1 MLQPHPYLELE
12 LYHLGRKNLE
22 QKLLVAR
29 QLGEGRERKL
39 GQLGRVMRAIG
50 QAPRS
55 LRESLKARSVSDRS
69 AMPCGKL
76 LECAE

>member
-12 LYHLGRKNLE
+12 LYHLEQKSLE

-29 QLGEGRERKL
+29 QLDNGRERM
-39 GQLGRVMRAIG
+39 LGRLDRLVRVVT
-50 QAPRS
+50 QSPRS
-55 LRESLKARSVSDRS
+55 LREGLRARSVSDSS
-69 AMPCGKL
+69 ALPSGQL